1 MNGTEQQ
8 ERRTA
13 VARIEKRCEDVETV
27 VMGIA
32 QQAVKDREGVQ
43 GQIRELVDSV
53 NKTLTDGHAQQ
64 KAYID
69 AADAEARG
77 KIDAIGNDLLAF
89 RDRSF
94 RQRLRWLFLGR

>member
-69 AADAEARG
+69 ACDASIERAFH
-77 KIDAIGNDLLAF
+77 DL
-89 RDRSF
+89 RYRSF
-94 RQRLRWLFLGR
+94 GQRLRWLFRGR